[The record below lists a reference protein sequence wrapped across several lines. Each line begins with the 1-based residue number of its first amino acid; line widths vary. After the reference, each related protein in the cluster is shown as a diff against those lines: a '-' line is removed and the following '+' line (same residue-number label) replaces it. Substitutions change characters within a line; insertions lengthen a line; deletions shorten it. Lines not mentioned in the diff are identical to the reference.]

1 MAETGNIVVAV
12 AATNDQLPNLLEMAV
27 NGEY

>member
-12 AATNDQLPNLLEMAV
+12 VATNDQLLNLLEMAV
-27 NGEY
+27 NDEY

>member
-12 AATNDQLPNLLEMAV
+12 VATNDKLPNLLEMAV